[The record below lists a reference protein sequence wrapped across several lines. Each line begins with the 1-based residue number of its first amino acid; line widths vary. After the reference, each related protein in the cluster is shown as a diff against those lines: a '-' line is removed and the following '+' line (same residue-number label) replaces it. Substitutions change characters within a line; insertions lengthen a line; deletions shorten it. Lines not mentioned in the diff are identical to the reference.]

1 VAKLGG
7 RSGRDS
13 AREAT
18 EASRSA
24 VSRVVAEYVAARN
37 AHDVSRVSSL
47 FAADGSYAE
56 FGGGSVMFG
65 REEISRHLTAVCSAV
80 PDLTLALTAAPDFNG
95 ECVLLRWAIE
105 GTQQG
110 EFAGVPGS
118 GSPFKIEG
126 TSTFF
131 LRGGKILRALDCFDV
146 RHLRAGASQGESQPP
161 PGPPRKVVDGQET
174 PIDLDEA
181 EDNIYWGE

>member
-1 VAKLGG
+1 LGNK
-7 RSGRDS
+7 SGRDS
-13 AREAT
+13 TRGST

-24 VSRVVAEYVAARN
+24 GSRVVTEYVAARN

-47 FAADGSYAE
+47 FAGDGSYAE

-110 EFAGVPGS
+110 EFAGVPAS
-118 GSPFKIEG
+118 GSPFRIRG

-131 LRGGKILRALDCFDV
+131 LRGDKILRALDCFDV
-146 RHLRAGASQGESQPP
+146 HQLRAGACQSGSQPP
-161 PGPPRKVVDGQET
+161 PGLPTRVVGGQET
-174 PIDLDEA
+174 IFDSDEA
-181 EDNIYWGE
+181 EDNICWGE

>member
-1 VAKLGG
+1 LGNK
-7 RSGRDS
+7 SGRDS
-13 AREAT
+13 NRGST
-18 EASRSA
+18 EVSRSA

-95 ECVLLRWAIE
+95 KCVLLRWAIE

-110 EFAGVPGS
+110 EFAGVPANGR
-118 GSPFKIEG
+118 PFKVDG
-126 TSTFF
+126 TSTLF
-131 LRGGKILRALDCFDV
+131 LKDDKILRALDCFDV
-146 RHLRAGASQGESQPP
+146 RQLGGGNHRGASQPP
-161 PGPPRKVVDGQET
+161 YTLPGQSAGGQ
-174 PIDLDEA
+174 DALADWA
-181 EDNIYWGE
+181 AGEDNIGWGE